1 MNPENER
8 ILAALLREASK
19 SVTITHSRSGPID
32 SRHYRQMV
40 RRYRSTYEPTLQL
53 QVYPYEV
60 LIQDAA
66 IGEAI
71 LNLLRNELK
80 EFICDDKTLSASF
93 GIVGGIGQSPIQ
105 DIMKNLAKEAIVEGP
120 ESAAK
125 ALYTSIARG
134 HMVFQNYYL
143 LSGIKVEREIQ
154 VLDGISLIPLPN
166 STADLPSYLPTMFNA
181 SSVDF
186 LSKTLLKVDLS
197 VSPILQRPADS
208 YTLGSTPDERFR
220 RRAHSTDVEDFY
232 PETFFHAL
240 TLVGEHPVSAQISWR
255 HLSDDQILN
264 LGMGI
269 GSGYSYSLMPT
280 AASSTDF
287 SEAQIRQAMNLYHK
301 IVGLPPEL
309 LKQLKIPIDRWMKS
323 TTQQGYVD
331 KMIDLGIA
339 FESFFLR
346 GIGQEVTFRFTLRGS
361 LYLGEGIEERSQ
373 LKRELEQFYRY
384 RSRAVHEGTLPDYVK
399 VNGESVRTRLFIERS
414 QKLFKK
420 SLLKVIESRE
430 LPDWGAIELGG
441 GVKTNDQA
449 IEPTEAPRVE
459 NTEVEE

>member
-8 ILAALLREASK
+8 ILAAWLREASK

-93 GIVGGIGQSPIQ
+93 DIVGGIGQSPIQ

-166 STADLPSYLPTMFNA
+166 STADLPLRWTP
-181 SSVDF
+181 
-186 LSKTLLKVDLS
+186 LL
-197 VSPILQRPADS
+197 
-208 YTLGSTPDERFR
+208 
-220 RRAHSTDVEDFY
+220 
-232 PETFFHAL
+232 
-240 TLVGEHPVSAQISWR
+240 
-255 HLSDDQILN
+255 
-264 LGMGI
+264 
-269 GSGYSYSLMPT
+269 
-280 AASSTDF
+280 
-287 SEAQIRQAMNLYHK
+287 RQ
-301 IVGLPPEL
+301 
-309 LKQLKIPIDRWMKS
+309 
-323 TTQQGYVD
+323 
-331 KMIDLGIA
+331 
-339 FESFFLR
+339 
-346 GIGQEVTFRFTLRGS
+346 
-361 LYLGEGIEERSQ
+361 
-373 LKRELEQFYRY
+373 
-384 RSRAVHEGTLPDYVK
+384 HEG
-399 VNGESVRTRLFIERS
+399 
-414 QKLFKK
+414 
-420 SLLKVIESRE
+420 
-430 LPDWGAIELGG
+430 
-441 GVKTNDQA
+441 
-449 IEPTEAPRVE
+449 
-459 NTEVEE
+459 